1 MKTTEIATQEALQA
15 ARDLASQQAGSGRSS
30 EEIVEAMEQTQN
42 VLGGLAPGN
51 LDDLETAINNLTK
64 LCHTDLLAELGKLTR
79 NLHTALRELK
89 QVIAPRM
96 KEITE
101 HEMPEAADR
110 LDYVLKMTDRAANTT
125 LGICEQKFQEH
136 EELDAGIAELGRL
149 LEELRG
155 SPRRRRAKVDA
166 FLARVESLKGF
177 LGDFSARSRQELTEI
192 MMAQAFQDLT
202 GQILQKVVTLLN
214 ELETNLAS
222 LVKRFG
228 VSTAAVSTDKE
239 ASQQAPTFNGGP
251 SRQGVKQDEVD
262 SLLAG
267 FGF

>member
-1 MKTTEIATQEALQA
+1 MPNQEAPQA
-15 ARDLASQQAGSGRSS
+15 ARDIASRQAGSGRSS
-30 EEIVEAMEQTQN
+30 EGIIKAMEQKQN
-42 VLGGLAPGN
+42 GLEGLVTGN
-51 LDDLETAINNLTK
+51 LEEVEAAINSLTK
-64 LCHTDLLAELGKLTR
+64 LCDADLLAELGKLAQ
-79 NLHTALRELK
+79 NLNAGLRELK

-96 KEITE
+96 KQITE

-149 LEELRG
+149 LDELRS

-177 LGDFSARSRQELTEI
+177 LGDFSTRSQHELTEI
-192 MMAQAFQDLT
+192 VMAQAFQDLT
-202 GQILQKVVTLLN
+202 GQILQKVLSLLN

-228 VSTAAVSTDKE
+228 VSTAAVSADEET
-239 ASQQAPTFNGGP
+239 SLQAPTFNGGP